1 MIPNSFPLARKQTKI
16 PLEERGSF
24 GVIRSWLSDEPDA
37 TPASRDKTGFTKV
50 GWIFHFAQCAR
61 NEIYVSA
68 QNSELERADR
78 PPSDMAGLDF

>member
-1 MIPNSFPLARKQTKI
+1 MLLRREAH
-16 PLEERGSF
+16 L

-50 GWIFHFAQCAR
+50 GGIFHLAQRAR

-68 QNSELERADR
+68 QNSELQRADR
-78 PPSDMAGLDF
+78 LPSDMAGLDF